1 MKRYLAKGHRL
12 RGAEKELAGGG
23 NGEYKSPETGTHS
36 GMLSYREIWASGT
49 KRRDWTVTEYG
60 SRIICGW
67 TALER
72 TCVFTFTLHWV
83 TQKPLDSL
91 ESG

>member
-12 RGAEKELAGGG
+12 RGVEKDLAGGG

-36 GMLSYREIWASGT
+36 GMLSYSEICAPGT

-60 SRIICGW
+60 SRTICGW
-67 TALER
+67 AALE
-72 TCVFTFTLHWV
+72 
-83 TQKPLDSL
+83 
-91 ESG
+91 